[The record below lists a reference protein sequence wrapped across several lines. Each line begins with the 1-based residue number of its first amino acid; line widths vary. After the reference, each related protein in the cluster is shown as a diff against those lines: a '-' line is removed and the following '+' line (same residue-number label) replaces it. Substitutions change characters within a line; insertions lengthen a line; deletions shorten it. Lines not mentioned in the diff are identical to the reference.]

1 MTLLAQIING
11 ISSGATYAIVA
22 AGLALTVG
30 VLRVVNFAHGDL
42 FMIGSY
48 LFWFLY
54 VQASLTYWS
63 ALSLTI
69 PAMAVVGV
77 VFFFVIVRPILDKA
91 WQVQLIATLAAST
104 ILNNAVIWLIGSV
117 PQSTPTAWS
126 QTSVSVLGI
135 RMSEQRIA
143 IVLVAPL
150 IFIGLH
156 VFLRY
161 SRMGMA
167 MRAVSQNR
175 EAARSAGIRT
185 QTVGV
190 ATFALGTGLIGIGN
204 VLITPVYS
212 VFPAMGILLT
222 LKGFA
227 VMVVGGFGR
236 VNGTVYAAFLLGIA
250 EALGTGYLGASYTE
264 AFAFVAMILVL
275 LVAPHGIFGRKV
287 GI

>member
-126 QTSVSVLGI
+126 QTSVSVLRHTDVGTAD
-135 RMSEQRIA
+135 RHRLGSTTY
-143 IVLVAPL
+143 
-150 IFIGLH
+150 LH
-156 VFLRY
+156 WPAR
-161 SRMGMA
+161 
-167 MRAVSQNR
+167 VSSLLPN
-175 EAARSAGIRT
+175 
-185 QTVGV
+185 
-190 ATFALGTGLIGIGN
+190 GN
-204 VLITPVYS
+204 
-212 VFPAMGILLT
+212 GDE
-222 LKGFA
+222 G
-227 VMVVGGFGR
+227 
-236 VNGTVYAAFLLGIA
+236 GIA
-250 EALGTGYLGASYTE
+250 E
-264 AFAFVAMILVL
+264 
-275 LVAPHGIFGRKV
+275 P
-287 GI
+287 

>member
-150 IFIGLH
+150 IFIACTC
-156 VFLRY
+156 FF
-161 SRMGMA
+161 
-167 MRAVSQNR
+167 
-175 EAARSAGIRT
+175 
-185 QTVGV
+185 
-190 ATFALGTGLIGIGN
+190 AT
-204 VLITPVYS
+204 PEWEW
-212 VFPAMGILLT
+212 
-222 LKGFA
+222 
-227 VMVVGGFGR
+227 R
-236 VNGTVYAAFLLGIA
+236 
-250 EALGTGYLGASYTE
+250 
-264 AFAFVAMILVL
+264 
-275 LVAPHGIFGRKV
+275 
-287 GI
+287 